1 MTEAISDV
9 AAGSLSSTAAEKVAQ
24 VIEESVKSR
33 KKENTRERNHG
44 GENTNEKKTGE
55 KEKFLTEIFLGSKT
69 GPEQTLAEQWGIP
82 YQAIATGKWRRYLD
96 FENILLN
103 VRDLFRI
110 NLGVVQAFFAVRRFK
125 PDVIFSK
132 GGYVSVPVLIA
143 GWLLRVPIVIHDSDA
158 IPGMTTRLVARFA
171 TKICLGYK
179 EAADHFKSG
188 KIKAKIVVT
197 GVPIREEML
206 KGTRAQGLKKSGL
219 KGEKPIVLIMGGSL
233 GAEKINVAVREALPE
248 LLKKVEI
255 LHITGRGK
263 FVLDHNQ
270 GTGDNV
276 ILRLDPR
283 FHEDGIQQA
292 WSEVKCPI
300 PHFLKI
306 LDPRVR
312 GDDKNKP
319 RNDKPNGL
327 NKPDNEIGDRPN
339 RAEEGVDKPGYR
351 QIEYA
356 NEDLADFY
364 AMSDLIVS
372 RAGANSI
379 AEIEALHKPC
389 ILIPL
394 GGKVSHGD
402 QAANAEIMEK
412 QGKCRVIADEEL
424 NGDELNKNVTRSLS
438 NGHGEEKMRGSVLR
452 YASCVV

>member
-1 MTEAISDV
+1 MHELRILLSGGGT
-9 AAGSLSSTAAEKVAQ
+9 AGHVLPHIAVLKALKKIGEEKLTRKTREMTAAEKVAE
-24 VIEESVKSR
+24 VLLECAKKAKILHSPSVDQGKL
-33 KKENTRERNHG
+33 
-44 GENTNEKKTGE
+44 
-55 KEKFLTEIFLGSKT
+55 FLYIGSKA
-69 GPEQTLAEQWGIP
+69 GPEKALAEQWGIP

-103 VRDLFRI
+103 VRDLVRI
-110 NLGVVQAFFAVRRFK
+110 KIGVFQAIFAVRRFK

-158 IPGMTTRLVARFA
+158 IPGMTTRIVARFA
-171 TKICLGYK
+171 TRICLGYK
-179 EAADHFKSG
+179 EAADYFKSE

-197 GVPIREEML
+197 GVPIREEIL

-219 KGEKPIVLIMGGSL
+219 KGAKPIVLIMGGSL
-233 GAEKINVAVREALPE
+233 GAEKINRAVREALPE

-255 LHITGRGK
+255 LHITGKGK
-263 FVLDHNQ
+263 MDSL
-270 GTGDNV
+270 
-276 ILRLDPR
+276 I
-283 FHEDGIQQA
+283 
-292 WSEVKCPI
+292 
-300 PHFLKI
+300 
-306 LDPRVR
+306 
-312 GDDKNKP
+312 KP
-319 RNDKPNGL
+319 ENDKSSRL
-327 NKPDNEIGDRPN
+327 NKSRNEVGDREN
-339 RAEEGVDKPGYR
+339 TAKGAGKSGYC

-402 QAANAEIMEK
+402 QAANAAIMKK
-412 QGKCRVIADEEL
+412 QGQCRVIADEEL
-424 NGDELNKNVTRSLS
+424 SGEKLLGAARSFCGKARKN
-438 NGHGEEKMRGSVLR
+438 
-452 YASCVV
+452 